1 MAAEFEDRARAGD
14 VRLRVSGSNVR
25 ARVDGD
31 RVRQAVEN
39 LVDNAVRHAGRG
51 GTVEIRA
58 GLDGDRLLVD
68 VSDSGPGFPDDLL
81 DRVFEPFARADD
93 GREADGAGL
102 GLAIVRAVAEA
113 HGGSA
118 TARNQEGGGASVSL
132 ELPT

>member
-14 VRLRVSGSNVR
+14 VRLRVSGTDVR

-39 LVDNAVRHAGRG
+39 LVDNAIRHAGRG

-58 GLDGDRLLVD
+58 ALDGDRLRVS
-68 VSDSGPGFPDDLL
+68 VSDSGPGFPGDLL

-93 GREADGAGL
+93 GREVDGAGL
-102 GLAIVRAVAEA
+102 GLTIVRAVAEA

-118 TARNQEGGGASVSL
+118 TARNEVDGGASVSL
-132 ELPT
+132 DLPT

>member
-1 MAAEFEDRARAGD
+1 VAAEFGDRARKEEVG
-14 VRLRVSGSNVR
+14 LRVSGTDVR

-39 LVDNAVRHAGRG
+39 LVDNAIRHAGRG

-58 GLDGDRLLVD
+58 DLDGNRLRVD
-68 VSDSGPGFPDDLL
+68 VSDSGPGFPGDLL

-102 GLAIVRAVAEA
+102 GLAIVWAVAEA

-118 TARNQEGGGASVSL
+118 IATNRVDGGASVSFD
-132 ELPT
+132 LPA